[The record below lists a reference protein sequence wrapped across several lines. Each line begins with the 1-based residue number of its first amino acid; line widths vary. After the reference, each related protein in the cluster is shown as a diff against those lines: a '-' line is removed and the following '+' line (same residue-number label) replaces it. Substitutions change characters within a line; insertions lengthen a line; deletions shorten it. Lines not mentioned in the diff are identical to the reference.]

1 MKAGLTKLAPASLV
15 LASLILFVAGCSDEQ
30 ASTTTSTN
38 STLLI
43 EPNLAVGPVRV
54 GMTTAQVI
62 GALGEPQRR
71 TSNSLEYSRLGI
83 AVMPGS
89 DGIVSVVMCGDV
101 TGINGPFAKKFT
113 GHTKDGIG
121 MFSTR
126 AQVIQAL
133 GEPTA
138 DEQMRGGLESL
149 QYGPLGLTL
158 TLEGGKVHHIIV
170 RLRAA
175 QPTDRTVTLEPP
187 MEPAGK

>member
-101 TGINGPFAKKFT
+101 TGINGPFVKIFN
-113 GHTKDGIG
+113 GRTKEGIG
-121 MFSTR
+121 MRSTR
-126 AQVIQAL
+126 AEVLKA
-133 GEPTA
+133 
-138 DEQMRGGLESL
+138 
-149 QYGPLGLTL
+149 YG
-158 TLEGGKVHHIIV
+158 
-170 RLRAA
+170 
-175 QPTDRTVTLEPP
+175 QPTEDKKMFFVFKDFVGKTLL
-187 MEPAGK
+187 K